1 MDMEHATYQYSRN
14 ALVRLFDVQVLF
26 APFTKKK
33 KKKTVL
39 FAETFA
45 MGLSWSISLP

>member
-1 MDMEHATYQYSRN
+1 MDMEHATYQYSQN
-14 ALVRLFDVQVLF
+14 ALVHFFDVQVLF

-33 KKKTVL
+33 KKVL